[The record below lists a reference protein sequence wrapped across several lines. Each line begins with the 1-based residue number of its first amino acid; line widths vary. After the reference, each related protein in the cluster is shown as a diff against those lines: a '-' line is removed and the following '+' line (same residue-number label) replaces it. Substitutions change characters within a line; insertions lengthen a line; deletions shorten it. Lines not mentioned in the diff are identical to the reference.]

1 MRRLVEWLEDTVDS
15 LELADVML
23 GVAIGATIF
32 FVLLV
37 VAIFFVLYGP
47 VVIAALFI
55 LLLCI
60 GVGVLIAGNL

>member
-1 MRRLVEWLEDTVDS
+1 MSRLAEWFEDAVDS
-15 LELADVML
+15 LELTDVML
-23 GVAIGATIF
+23 GVAIGVTIF

-37 VAIFFVLYGP
+37 VVIFFALYGP

-60 GVGVLIAGNL
+60 GVGVLIVGNL